1 MTHTLDADSV
11 VRYLQNNPQFFEEQ
25 AELLAKVRLSSA
37 LGGRTV
43 SLQERQMALLR
54 EKVKALEL
62 QLDGLMRIGQE
73 NDTLAAKFQDWTG
86 SLLGARNDVDLP
98 HVLVDGLRTVFGV
111 PQATLRLWGVAEEAS
126 HAWFSAPVS
135 DDARLFADGLSA
147 PYCGRNNDFEVV
159 SWLEEEPGASSVAIL
174 PLRAPGASHAFGL
187 LVLGSPEPERFT
199 ADMATDFLA
208 RIAGTSSAALAC
220 LLA

>member
-11 VRYLQNNPQFFEEQ
+11 LRYLQENPHFFEDQ
-25 AELLAKVRLSSA
+25 ADLLAKVRLSSA

-43 SLQERQMALLR
+43 SLQERQAALLR

-62 QLDGLMRIGQE
+62 QLDGLIRIGQE
-73 NDTLAAKFQDWTG
+73 NDALAAKFQEWTA

-98 HVLVDGLRTVFGV
+98 HVLVDGLRTIFGV
-111 PQATLRLWGVAEEAS
+111 PQATLRLWGVADEVS

-135 DDARLFADGLSA
+135 DDARLFADGLGA

-159 SWLEEEPGASSVAIL
+159 SWLEEEPAPSSVAIL
-174 PLRAPGASHAFGL
+174 PLRAPGAARAFGL

-199 ADMATDFLA
+199 ADMGTDFLA
-208 RIAGTSSAALAC
+208 RIASTSSAALAC